1 MYYKRDLV
9 EKIEEYLG
17 TSKIIVFLD
26 QGKWVKLL
34 DEFKLEV
41 ILETVQKVGNGSAIY
56 FQIIRRISINHALK
70 CFWTESLE
78 F

>member
-41 ILETVQKVGNGSAIY
+41 ILETVQKVGNGVGNLLSDNQENIY
-56 FQIIRRISINHALK
+56 KPRTKVFLD
-70 CFWTESLE
+70 
-78 F
+78 